1 MTILNALLCVVRQVV
16 ELISS
21 AIGDV
26 VQGLYYENYSN
37 SEVSFCL
44 SFLKQTWQNRDS
56 IHIEVFANLKY
67 LTRET

>member
-1 MTILNALLCVVRQVV
+1 MQVV

-37 SEVSFCL
+37 SEVKKCFVSSIDVRIVTVL
-44 SFLKQTWQNRDS
+44 ILKMVCQSKPKKNGN
-56 IHIEVFANLKY
+56 V
-67 LTRET
+67 